1 MIYCPKG
8 HQFDEMKHASC
19 PLCAEAKPVKQ
30 APPTI
35 VDDAPGPAG
44 GAGAAFGGGGA
55 FGGGF
60 AVKPIPVFNGPGGF
74 GAGAGGFR
82 PGPAPAA
89 GGQRRPGGTVMD
101 SDEEAIERLM
111 GFLVITRSK
120 HDDEHRY
127 FRLSKGVN
135 MIGTFG
141 TRAAI
146 EIRDPEISRQ
156 HALLVCTN
164 TATRLVDLDS
174 SNGTFVNDDRTEIA
188 SLKEG
193 DEIRVGRTT
202 LLFVPF
208 DWVAEE

>member
-19 PLCAEAKPVKQ
+19 PLCAEAKPVRQ
-30 APPTI
+30 APPTQF
-35 VDDAPGPAG
+35 DEPAGPAAGG
-44 GAGAAFGGGGA
+44 GAA

-74 GAGAGGFR
+74 AGGGGFR
-82 PGPAPAA
+82 PGPPQAA
-89 GGQRRPGGTVMD
+89 GAQRRPGGTVMD

-146 EIRDPEISRQ
+146 EIRDQEISRQ

-202 LLFVPF
+202 LVFVPF